1 MEDFFV
7 NIDSK
12 YRDITLY
19 PSESKFKINLNRMY
33 KNIISVKFMSIE
45 LINNVSYIDTAKNN
59 NYITFHFPTKEQ
71 DPIGYVYTFPEG
83 FFSTFN
89 LLSSTI
95 NNNLFANVN
104 SIGAFENI
112 NNERYCYIFY
122 LQNSVSITITDST
135 DTYTFRLQNGWY
147 SLYGL
152 VLLLSNYIKT
162 LGIINF
168 TINAFSLQILDKR
181 FASTIPQYNNIRIDD
196 ISQIVTFSNN
206 LNTNLNLMKN
216 AIYSQYIT
224 DTNNFI
230 TSITGT
236 GILDT
241 LVYNTYSIDATRGYI
256 LSGTL
261 SSGSK
266 YYINNSKSVPSST
279 SIQLYNLYFSQDPT
293 STKTILTS
301 ANGIYFLFDAVQNT
315 WTPTTNNLV
324 TNPSNDLP
332 IFELNIETNS
342 TQSQGYAYPSVGFYM
357 GFRQTLQRSNNNVI
371 RAEKL
376 GNYIGDSYIF
386 IKMNNWGHIDLFNQR
401 LLAKILLISDMGL
414 VQLNEFYSKEYKFK
428 QPMNVDSLTIELVDY
443 LGNTVDLRGLDYAF
457 TLQLIQIN
465 NSDLKYE
472 LEYNFLDKKK

>member
-19 PSESKFKINLNRMY
+19 PNESKFKINLNRMY

-45 LINNVSYIDTAKNN
+45 LINNVSYIDTSKNN

-89 LLSSTI
+89 LLSNTI
-95 NNNLFANVN
+95 NNNLYANVN
-104 SIGAFENI
+104 SIRAFENI

-122 LQNSVSITITDST
+122 LQNSVSITIVDTS
-135 DTYTFRLQNGWY
+135 DTYSFRLQNGWY

-181 FASTIPQYNNIRIDD
+181 FTSTIPQYNNIRIDD
-196 ISQIVTFSNN
+196 ISQIVTLSNN

-224 DTNNFI
+224 DINNFT
-230 TSITGT
+230 TSVTGT

-241 LVYNTYSIDATRGYI
+241 LVYNTYSIDETRGYV
-256 LSGTL
+256 LTGTL

-301 ANGIYFLFDAVQNT
+301 ANGIYFVYDTTENT
-315 WTPTTNNLV
+315 WTPTTNNLL

-342 TQSQGYAYPSVGFYM
+342 TRAQGYSYPSIGFYM
-357 GFRQTLQRSNNNVI
+357 GFRQTLQRSKDNII

-376 GNYIGDSYIF
+376 GNYIGDPYIF
-386 IKMNNWGHIDLFNQR
+386 IRMNNWGHIDLFNQR

-428 QPMNVDSLTIELVDY
+428 QPMNVDSLTIEMVDY

>member
-1 MEDFFV
+1 
-7 NIDSK
+7 
-12 YRDITLY
+12 
-19 PSESKFKINLNRMY
+19 
-33 KNIISVKFMSIE
+33 
-45 LINNVSYIDTAKNN
+45 
-59 NYITFHFPTKEQ
+59 
-71 DPIGYVYTFPEG
+71 
-83 FFSTFN
+83 
-89 LLSSTI
+89 
-95 NNNLFANVN
+95 
-104 SIGAFENI
+104 
-112 NNERYCYIFY
+112 
-122 LQNSVSITITDST
+122 
-135 DTYTFRLQNGWY
+135 
-147 SLYGL
+147 
-152 VLLLSNYIKT
+152 
-162 LGIINF
+162 
-168 TINAFSLQILDKR
+168 
-181 FASTIPQYNNIRIDD
+181 
-196 ISQIVTFSNN
+196 
-206 LNTNLNLMKN
+206 
-216 AIYSQYIT
+216 
-224 DTNNFI
+224 
-230 TSITGT
+230 
-236 GILDT
+236 
-241 LVYNTYSIDATRGYI
+241 
-256 LSGTL
+256 
-261 SSGSK
+261 
-266 YYINNSKSVPSST
+266 
-279 SIQLYNLYFSQDPT
+279 
-293 STKTILTS
+293 
-301 ANGIYFLFDAVQNT
+301 LFDAVQNT